1 MPRALPVIS
10 FRGAI
15 GAALVCALAAAA
27 WVPAAVAAD
36 PHRASSQVRIRTIAP
51 GVTYQRL
58 KLRGPVVAH
67 VVRIDPAGPST
78 IDVAPG
84 GRRAGSFARPSSI
97 GRALGALLAI
107 NGDFGLLVGLPVH
120 AFQADGSLIT
130 RGIQRGT
137 SFAMRQDE
145 TASFM
150 ETTGLAI
157 EARHAE
163 TEATV
168 GVAGWN
174 SKPPG
179 RFAIAGFTPSGGDV
193 RRPPTTGCAVRLVPD
208 SETAWDTSGT
218 GISRR
223 FEAEAQRCG
232 PKRMRV
238 DPRTVVLAS
247 RRWGAGAEALS
258 AMEPGDHVRLRWSFG
273 WPRVADS
280 MGGVPRLVEDG
291 KVVASKCRSRFCRRH
306 PRTGIGVT
314 EEGTVVLMVVDGRSR
329 RSVGMTLYRFALT
342 FASLG
347 VTDAVNLDGG
357 GSSAMWIAGRG
368 VVNRPSDP
376 GGERKVV
383 NAVLVL
389 PGADPGE
396 ARLGSGEVALVDGDA
411 SADPGTSDPGSIG
424 GLAQA
429 WVEGSIAGGPVPR
442 AIERIAERFERRG

>member
-1 MPRALPVIS
+1 M
-10 FRGAI
+10 
-15 GAALVCALAAAA
+15 
-27 WVPAAVAAD
+27 
-36 PHRASSQVRIRTIAP
+36 
-51 GVTYQRL
+51 

-67 VVRIDPAGPST
+67 VVRIDPSGAST

-84 GRRAGSFARPSSI
+84 GRRAGSFASPSSI
-97 GRALGALLAI
+97 GRAHGALLAI
-107 NGDFGLLVGLPVH
+107 NGDFGLLRGLPVH
-120 AFQADGSLIT
+120 AFQVDGSLFT
-130 RGIQRGT
+130 RGIHTGT

-145 TASFM
+145 TTSFIG
-150 ETTGLAI
+150 TTRLAI

-179 RFAIAGFTPSGGDV
+179 RSTVAGFTPAGGDV

-208 SETAWDTSGT
+208 SEATWDTSGA
-218 GISRR
+218 GITRR
-223 FEAEAQRCG
+223 YEAAKQRCG

-247 RRWGAGAEALS
+247 RRWRAGAEALS
-258 AMEPGDHVRLRWSFG
+258 TMQPGDHVRLKWSFG

-280 MGGVPRLVEDG
+280 MGGVPRLVDDG
-291 KVVASKCRSRFCRRH
+291 AIVASKCRSHFCRRH

-314 EEGTVVLMVVDGRSR
+314 EDGTVVLMVVDGRSR

-347 VTDAVNLDGG
+347 VTDAMNLDGG
-357 GSSAMWIAGRG
+357 GSSAMWVAGRG

-383 NAVLVL
+383 NALLLL
-389 PGADPGE
+389 PGADAGE
-396 ARLGSGEVALVDGDA
+396 ARLGSGRVALVDGEA
-411 SADPGTSDPGSIG
+411 AADPGTSDPGSIG
-424 GLAQA
+424 GLAEA
-429 WVEGSIAGGPVPR
+429 WVDGSIVAGPVPP
-442 AIERIAERFERRG
+442 AIERIAARFERTS

>member
-1 MPRALPVIS
+1 M
-10 FRGAI
+10 GAVL
-15 GAALVCALAAAA
+15 ACALAS
-27 WVPAAVAAD
+27 AVAAD
-36 PHRASSQVRIRTIAP
+36 GVPAAGAADPRPTSGQARIRTVAP

-67 VVRIDPAGPST
+67 VVRIDPSGPST

-97 GRALGALLAI
+97 GRAQGALLAI
-107 NGDFGLLVGLPVH
+107 NGDFGLLHGLPVH

-130 RGIQRGT
+130 RGIHTGT

-145 TASFM
+145 TTSFIG
-150 ETTGLAI
+150 TTRLEI

-163 TEATV
+163 TEATI

-179 RFAIAGFTPSGGDV
+179 RFTVAGFTPAGGDV
-193 RRPPTTGCAVRLVPD
+193 RRPPTTGCAVRLVPE
-208 SETAWDTSGT
+208 SEATWDTSGS
-218 GISRR
+218 GIARR
-223 FEAEAQRCG
+223 YEAVAQRCG
-232 PKRMRV
+232 SKRMRV

-247 RRWGAGAEALS
+247 RRWRAGAEALS
-258 AMEPGDHVRLRWSFG
+258 TMQPGDRVRLRWSFG

-280 MGGVPRLVEDG
+280 VGGVPRLVEDG
-291 KVVASKCRSRFCRRH
+291 AIVASKCRSLFCRRH

-314 EEGTVVLMVVDGRSR
+314 EEGTVVLVVVDGRSR

-347 VTDAVNLDGG
+347 VTDAMNLDGG

-396 ARLGSGEVALVDGDA
+396 ARLGSGRLALVDGDPT
-411 SADPGTSDPGSIG
+411 ADPGTRDPGSIG
-424 GLAQA
+424 GLAEA
-429 WVEGSIAGGPVPR
+429 WVDGSIVGGPVPR
-442 AIERIAERFERRG
+442 AIERIA

>member
-1 MPRALPVIS
+1 VTSTCR
-10 FRGAI
+10 AI
-15 GAALVCALAAAA
+15 GAAIVCALASAVAAA
-27 WVPAAVAAD
+27 GVPAAVAAD
-36 PHRASSQVRIRTIAP
+36 PRPASGPVRIRTIAP

-67 VVRIDPAGPST
+67 VVRIDPSAPST
-78 IDVAPG
+78 IDVALG

-97 GRALGALLAI
+97 GRAHGALVAI
-107 NGDFGLLVGLPVH
+107 NGDFGLLHGLPVH
-120 AFQADGSLIT
+120 AFQADGTLIT

-145 TASFM
+145 TTSFIG
-150 ETTGLAI
+150 TTDLEI

-174 SKPPG
+174 SRPPG
-179 RFAIAGFTPSGGDV
+179 RFTIAGFTPAGGDV

-208 SETAWDTSGT
+208 SEATWDTSGT
-218 GISRR
+218 GISRL

-247 RRWGAGAEALS
+247 RRWRAGAEVLS
-258 AMEPGDHVRLRWSFG
+258 AMQPGDHVRLRWSFG
-273 WPRVADS
+273 WPRVVDS

-291 KVVASKCRSRFCRRH
+291 KIVASKCRSRFCRRH

-342 FASLG
+342 FASLE

-389 PGADPGE
+389 PGGDPGE
-396 ARLGSGEVALVDGDA
+396 ARLGSGRIGLVRGDA
-411 SADPGTSDPGSIG
+411 SADPGTRDPGSVG
-424 GLAQA
+424 GLAEA
-429 WVEGSIAGGPVPR
+429 WVEGSIVGGPVPP